1 LKPSS
6 LKSSPASSDGQMV
19 DCRVVTKVR
28 GQGQYRKSF
37 TTEDFDLGASE
48 RKSLSPDLCYYATKH
63 SDSSALHEPCGSTP
77 LTNISRAVMSS
88 VYVKNSVHKSKIYL
102 SSAAMVLDTF
112 FTLFYTLIRHL
123 GTY

>member
-1 LKPSS
+1 
-6 LKSSPASSDGQMV
+6 MV

-63 SDSSALHEPCGSTP
+63 SDSSALHE
-77 LTNISRAVMSS
+77 RMW
-88 VYVKNSVHKSKIYL
+88 
-102 SSAAMVLDTF
+102 
-112 FTLFYTLIRHL
+112 
-123 GTY
+123 